1 MNEGFKALPEY
12 VQRKI
17 DPDMAEK
24 YMGGGAVMQR
34 PLFRQ
39 AGGPAQPMPQDMMPA
54 APAPMA
60 NPVPEEQ
67 ILMEVEG
74 GMEAEGRDY
83 INKMMG
89 GIDAA
94 DDVVSMINA
103 LRGNEAPLESRY
115 AELAQYVGEA
125 DAQKTPE
132 SVLAMVQPTIMM
144 TEEGAI
150 DSGIGSMMRE
160 IADASMENEMGQG
173 VGQLMMMGAGNTP
186 PANFSQGG
194 PVHLQTGGDPSLEQ
208 MYQQRLKMR
217 QDILGGTDQQ
227 AEIDR
232 ARDLSQSQFFFDLA
246 NAALAAGAPTA
257 QPMSAA
263 ERIMGGLQQSNV
275 FGNLGQSAREVEAL
289 KRAQSAEEKQ
299 MALSALTSAEGA
311 FETAQQRALELQKQQ
326 NQFAQELTIQTN
338 KFKHDITLQDDAQS
352 HATTM
357 QKNSEELQKALVKLQ
372 GNETQA
378 AIELRGKLQKELAKI
393 NADAQI
399 NNRLKEMK
407 QANIYDIAKMDK
419 GLEQSQALA
428 SYNATLDR
436 IATDSQRAFTATQ
449 NALNRALQEKLQL
462 DGQDFESTLRTELL
476 QMQLDDNAI
485 NRQVAK
491 VQNDIANAFQ
501 ADAALRA
508 DQALALDQLRVQY
521 DQDYRTEQQIIDEYK
536 AQTARMKEERLAD
549 EASTTSVQYQLP
561 DGSIEVVYAGSP
573 EEKTL
578 MDTPGVKRISI
589 TGSDY
594 DLLTD
599 VDVMNQYA
607 AGKTD
612 PTTTAKIQ
620 AAIVE
625 AGQPKPGSNV
635 TPDLPNL
642 VMESEQKRAILGLP
656 TQISVPDM
664 SAEEQAMLASNL
676 PFEQIGGKA
685 FGTRAFFGNL
695 VNKGAGIFMLGAPA
709 SEVQDAI
716 KQVERLNENAK
727 VAFRDMTAGR
737 SQEAVNQFA
746 NILPKTTAFTESPS
760 AAAAAVQA
768 TVDFYKQQ
776 LDLAQADLKTIG
788 SFSER
793 QKAENAIEQSKA
805 MIQSYES
812 LLLGINRF
820 LKKDGRKPLSDF

>member
-1 MNEGFKALPEY
+1 
-12 VQRKI
+12 
-17 DPDMAEK
+17 
-24 YMGGGAVMQR
+24 
-34 PLFRQ
+34 
-39 AGGPAQPMPQDMMPA
+39 
-54 APAPMA
+54 
-60 NPVPEEQ
+60 
-67 ILMEVEG
+67 
-74 GMEAEGRDY
+74 
-83 INKMMG
+83 
-89 GIDAA
+89 
-94 DDVVSMINA
+94 
-103 LRGNEAPLESRY
+103 
-115 AELAQYVGEA
+115 
-125 DAQKTPE
+125 
-132 SVLAMVQPTIMM
+132 
-144 TEEGAI
+144 
-150 DSGIGSMMRE
+150 
-160 IADASMENEMGQG
+160 
-173 VGQLMMMGAGNTP
+173 
-186 PANFSQGG
+186 
-194 PVHLQTGGDPSLEQ
+194 

-227 AEIDR
+227 AELDR

-275 FGNLGQSAREVEAL
+275 FGNLGKSAREVEAL
-289 KRAQSAEEKQ
+289 KRAQAAEEKQ
-299 MALSALTSAEGA
+299 MALSALTSAESA
-311 FETAQQRALELQKQQ
+311 FETAQERALKEQLQADQIAATAKLQLDRFGHETGMQKDRLTHASELQDKQNELQKTLISLRGLEDRKSQQ
-326 NQFAQELTIQTN
+326 LRAEIEENLAFIKADLALTNQLEAM
-338 KFKHDITLQDDAQS
+338 DAQ
-352 HATTM
+352 
-357 QKNSEELQKALVKLQ
+357 NFF
-372 GNETQA
+372 
-378 AIELRGKLQKELAKI
+378 
-393 NADAQI
+393 
-399 NNRLKEMK
+399 
-407 QANIYDIAKMDK
+407 DIAKMDK
-419 GLEQSQALA
+419 GFEQNKALA
-428 SYNATLDR
+428 SYQATLDR
-436 IATDSQRAFTATQ
+436 IRDDGQRAFTATQ

-462 DGQDFESTLRTELL
+462 SGQDFEGTLRKELK
-476 QMQLDDNAI
+476 QMDLDDNAI

-491 VQNDIANAFQ
+491 VQNDIANAFR
-501 ADAALRA
+501 ADDALRA
-508 DQALALDQLRVQY
+508 DETLALQTLKVQN
-521 DQDYRTEQQIIDEYK
+521 DEDWRNQQQIIDKYVAE
-536 AQTARMKEERLAD
+536 TARMKETRLAD
-549 EASTTSVQYQLP
+549 EGSTTTVQYQLE
-561 DGSIEVVYAGSP
+561 DGTIVPVYAGSP
-573 EEKTL
+573 EEKDL
-578 MDTPGVKRISI
+578 MNTPGAKRISI

-599 VDVMNQYA
+599 VDVMNKYA
-607 AGKTD
+607 AGETD
-612 PTTTAKIQ
+612 PATTAKIQ

-642 VMESEQKRAILGLP
+642 VMESEQRRATLGLP
-656 TQISVPDM
+656 TQISVPDI

-685 FGTRAFFGNL
+685 FGTRSFFGNL

-820 LKKDGRKPLSDF
+820 LKKDDRKPLSEF

>member
-1 MNEGFKALPEY
+1 MNKGF
-12 VQRKI
+12 I
-17 DPDMAEK
+17 DPN
-24 YMGGGAVMQR
+24 MGGGSVLQR

-60 NPVPEEQ
+60 NQVPEEQ
-67 ILMEVEG
+67 QYLMEVEG
-74 GMEAEGRDY
+74 EMEAAGRDY
-83 INKMMG
+83 INQMMG

-94 DDVVSMINA
+94 DDVVGMINA

-150 DSGIGSMMRE
+150 DSGIGSMMQE
-160 IADASMENEMGQG
+160 IADTSMENEMGQG

-208 MYQQRLKMR
+208 MYQQRLQMR
-217 QDILGGTDQQ
+217 KDILGGTDQQ
-227 AEIDR
+227 AELDR

-299 MALSALTSAEGA
+299 MALSALTSAESA
-311 FETAQQRALELQKQQ
+311 FETAQERALKEQMQADQIAATAQLQLDRFSHETGMQESRLTHAETLQNKQNELQKTLISLRGLEDRKSQQ
-326 NQFAQELTIQTN
+326 LRAEIEENLAFIKADLALTNQLEAM
-338 KFKHDITLQDDAQS
+338 DAQ
-352 HATTM
+352 
-357 QKNSEELQKALVKLQ
+357 NF
-372 GNETQA
+372 
-378 AIELRGKLQKELAKI
+378 
-393 NADAQI
+393 
-399 NNRLKEMK
+399 
-407 QANIYDIAKMDK
+407 YDIQKMDK
-419 GLEQSQALA
+419 GFEQNKALA
-428 SYNATLDR
+428 TYNSTLDR
-436 IATDSQRAFTATQ
+436 LAADSQRAFTATQ
-449 NALNRALQEKLQL
+449 NALNRALQKDLQV
-462 DGQDFESTLRTELL
+462 GSQEFESELRKELK
-476 QMQLDDNAI
+476 QMDLDDRAI
-485 NRQVAK
+485 DRQVAK
-491 VQNDIANAFQ
+491 VQNDILNAFRK
-501 ADAALRA
+501 DEALRA
-508 DQALALDQLRVQY
+508 DQSLALQELIAQNDE
-521 DQDYRTEQQIIDEYK
+521 DYRAQQQIIDQYK
-536 AQTARMKEERLAD
+536 ATTARMKEERLAD
-549 EASTTSVQYQLP
+549 EASTTSVQYQLE
-561 DGSIEVVYAGSP
+561 DGTIEVVYAGSP
-573 EEKTL
+573 EEKAL
-578 MDTPGVKRISI
+578 METPGVKRISI

-607 AGKTD
+607 AGETD

-642 VMESEQKRAILGLP
+642 VMQSEQQRATLGLP
-656 TQISVPDM
+656 TQISVPDI
-664 SAEEQAMLASNL
+664 SAEQQAMLASNL

-695 VNKGAGIFMLGAPA
+695 INKGAGIFMLGAPA
-709 SEVQDAI
+709 SDVQDAI

-812 LLLGINRF
+812 LLTGINRF
-820 LKKDGRKPLSDF
+820 LKKDGRPSLSEF